1 MGDLGL
7 PKYFMSKK
15 LVSLG
20 AIIRD
25 DWLIQA
31 SIYKD
36 TIMICMFNEV
46 TFNFYVQYV
55 HNEYEANMFIEYV
68 IEKGEL

>member
-1 MGDLGL
+1 MSNNRIVILGPIL
-7 PKYFMSKK
+7 
-15 LVSLG
+15 
-20 AIIRD
+20 RD

-31 SIYKD
+31 SLYKD
-36 TIMICMFNEV
+36 TILVSMFNEV
-46 TFNFYVQYV
+46 TLNFYMQYL